1 MPRLLPRLARHLV
14 TAALLLGLAC
24 QPPAAPQVYCPWE
37 EGLTLTFEDPSLPQP
52 QRGTHRLQVRVA
64 KAAIAPGPPSLIQ
77 VDLASLQGQQP
88 ITLRQ
93 QEGGVSLVTDQGQV
107 LSVILPA
114 GFPTTTAWADRGTEF
129 RLLGRAAWDGASL
142 LPATANPVGI
152 WVEARPAHG
161 PRRRTLYLPNL
172 GEVETR
178 EERAGA
184 WVTVNRLV
192 ACGFTSLPANKR
204 P

>member
-1 MPRLLPRLARHLV
+1 MPRLLPRLASI
-14 TAALLLGLAC
+14 ALLLTLAC

-64 KAAIAPGPPSLIQ
+64 KAAVAPGPPGLIQ
-77 VDLASLQGQQP
+77 VDLSSLQGQQP

-93 QEGGVSLVTDQGQV
+93 QGGGVSLVTDQGQM

-114 GFPTTTAWADRGTEF
+114 GFPATATWTDRGIEF
-129 RLLGRAAWDGASL
+129 RVVGRATWDGASL
-142 LPATANPVGI
+142 LPATADPVGI
-152 WVEARPAHG
+152 WVEARPLQG

-172 GEVETR
+172 GEVETQ

-184 WVTVNRLV
+184 WVTVHRLV
-192 ACGFTSLPANKR
+192 ACGFTSLPAIKR